1 MPDNPSNTYIFTTA
15 PVKEVEL
22 SQSYKIINHK
32 ARYTQTR
39 VLDVHYRFETDMYT
53 DYVAVF
59 EVVQDEIGSI
69 KITIITYR
77 CIPIPALSYRILGG
91 PRHSLPVGTQYPH
104 TTTYPHIFLI
114 CPNTERISVIPR
126 VIVQTWQS
134 RYVTPGMAFTINAII
149 ALNPEYDYVLFDDIE
164 AAAFISTNFNSIVV
178 RAYQTLRIGTFR
190 ADLFRYCYLYING
203 GVYIDAK
210 TVPLVPLYAFLGFA
224 TPMVL
229 IEEVF
234 PCGISTT
241 IIATPPYNPLFKL
254 LIQRIIQQ
262 ILQGNKG
269 LDYWDLT
276 GPRAFARAFNVC
288 VNVDENTPNP
298 LEKYSQLCRLRNCR
312 VNNSLQVQTRGGR
325 ILFHKAYSTYYSNDM
340 HIHFTQLW
348 DANTIFFTHQPTTSV
363 FELSSVHLTSLLLGD
378 EGDLSSLL

>member
-1 MPDNPSNTYIFTTA
+1 MPDNPSNTYIFDTTI
-15 PVKEVEL
+15 KEIEL
-22 SQSYKIINHK
+22 PQSYKIVDRN
-32 ARYTQTR
+32 ARLAQTR

-59 EVVQDEIGSI
+59 EVVQGEVGII
-69 KITIITYR
+69 KITIITYK

-91 PRHSLPVGTQYPH
+91 PRHSLPAGTQYPH
-104 TTTYPHIFLI
+104 TTTYPHIYLI

-126 VIVQTWQS
+126 VIVQTWRS
-134 RYVTPGMAFTINAII
+134 RYVTPGMAYTINAII
-149 ALNPEYDYVLFDDIE
+149 ALNPEYDYVMFDDTA
-164 AAAFISTNFNSIVV
+164 AAAFISTNFNSVV
-178 RAYQTLRIGTFR
+178 VHAYQSLRIGTFR

-203 GVYIDAK
+203 GVYIDTKA
-210 TVPLVPLYAFLGFA
+210 VSVVPLYVFLGFA

-241 IIATPPYNPLFKL
+241 IIASPPFNPLFKL

-262 ILQGNKG
+262 ILLRDKG

-288 VNVDENTPNP
+288 INVDENKQNP
-298 LEKYSQLCRLRNCR
+298 LEEFSQLCRLRNCR

-325 ILFHKAYSTYYSNDM
+325 ILFHKAYSTYYSNDN
-340 HIHFTQLW
+340 HIHYTRLW
-348 DANTIFFTHQPTTSV
+348 DANTVFFTHHPTISD
-363 FELSSVHLTSLLLGD
+363 FEMSSVNSTSLLLGD